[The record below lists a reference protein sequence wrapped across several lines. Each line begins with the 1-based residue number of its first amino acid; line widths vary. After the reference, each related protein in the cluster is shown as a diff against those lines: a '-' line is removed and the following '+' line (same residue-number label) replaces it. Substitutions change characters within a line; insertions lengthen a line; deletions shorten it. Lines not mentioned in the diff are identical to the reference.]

1 MGHAHR
7 HGVVHRDL
15 KPANVLLTADGTPLI
30 ADFGLAKHLET
41 AGPTLSSQVLLGTP
55 AYMAPEQAAGQ
66 LKLVGPHTDVHALG
80 AILYELLTGRPP
92 FRGATPLDTLDQVRA
107 LEPVP
112 PTRLQPKVPR
122 DLEAV
127 CLKCLHKEPA
137 GRYADGQ
144 ALVDDLE
151 RFLAGRPTEARP
163 AGVMSRAAL
172 WCRRPDRIRD
182 AGVVMLSVS
191 AIMMLWMG
199 LGLLA
204 VPFGVVKPEHPSA
217 IIREIITRIVLYLA
231 PAVWVATKVLR
242 RRPWAI
248 WAATGIALMQL
259 LGTLAFFLGTPNDM
273 GGLYNQRDPGMSFAF
288 ATLTVMFTAVQFLTV
303 VVGLLAYHA
312 NRQTVAWSQQGS
324 P

>member
-1 MGHAHR
+1 
-7 HGVVHRDL
+7 
-15 KPANVLLTADGTPLI
+15 
-30 ADFGLAKHLET
+30 
-41 AGPTLSSQVLLGTP
+41 
-55 AYMAPEQAAGQ
+55 MAPEQAAGQ

-92 FRGATPLDTLDQVRA
+92 FRGATTLDTLDQVRA

-163 AGVMSRAAL
+163 AGVMSRATL